1 MICHLHHTHLFASDI
16 NKSIQFYTEFFGGR
30 VVMDLEMAGSRNI
43 FLSIGRGRLHFYDQ
57 APKNPVR
64 GNIHH
69 LGLQTDNLEE
79 MVKKFTAGGVP
90 LKKGITDFGFWKYI
104 TVLAPDD
111 VLIELFQVDQTQL
124 NKDLSAY
131 FDLDNP

>member
-1 MICHLHHTHLFASDI
+1 MACHLHHTHLFASDI

-30 VVMDLEMAGSRNI
+30 VVMDLKMAGSRNV

-69 LGLQTDNLEE
+69 IGIQTDNLEE
-79 MVKKFTAGGVP
+79 MVKKLTAGGVP
-90 LKKGITDFGFWKYI
+90 LNKGDNGFWILEIHHGPGAGQRAYRTFSGRQNPVVERTKR
-104 TVLAPDD
+104 
-111 VLIELFQVDQTQL
+111 LF
-124 NKDLSAY
+124 
-131 FDLDNP
+131 

>member
-1 MICHLHHTHLFASDI
+1 
-16 NKSIQFYTEFFGGR
+16 
-30 VVMDLEMAGSRNI
+30 
-43 FLSIGRGRLHFYDQ
+43 
-57 APKNPVR
+57 
-64 GNIHH
+64 
-69 LGLQTDNLEE
+69 
-79 MVKKFTAGGVP
+79 MVKILTAGGVP

-124 NKDLSAY
+124 TKDLSAY